1 MDWKNIGETLLD
13 FAPALGGMLL
23 GPAGAAG
30 GQLLAKTLG
39 VDAEPEAVMAAI
51 NSDPEALTKI
61 YDLNKTI
68 IEQKG
73 MTTRTMLE
81 TEAVSKHTT
90 RPKIAYQAFQVVSFI
105 SVGIFAV
112 WAVAVLTDNSEMVNV
127 IQTGWPFVV
136 GIILPYVGWL
146 NAYFGILADE
156 QKDKLNAINGMVT
169 PTKAGLIGKL
179 LKTVKLK

>member
-1 MDWKNIGETLLD
+1 MDWKSIGETLLD

-30 GQLLAKTLG
+30 GQLLAKTFG
-39 VDAEPEAVMAAI
+39 VDAEPEAVMNAI

-68 IEQKG
+68 IEQKAK
-73 MTTRTMLE
+73 TTRTMLE

-90 RPKIAYQAFQVVSFI
+90 RPKIAYRGFHVVSFI
-105 SVGIFAV
+105 SIGIFSA
-112 WAVAVLTDNSEMVNV
+112 WFVAVIQGDTEMVTT
-127 IQTGWPFVV
+127 IQEGWPFVAS
-136 GIILPYVGWL
+136 IILPYIGWL

-156 QKDKLNAINGMVT
+156 QKDKLNAINGMAT
-169 PTKAGLIGKL
+169 PSKAGLIGKL